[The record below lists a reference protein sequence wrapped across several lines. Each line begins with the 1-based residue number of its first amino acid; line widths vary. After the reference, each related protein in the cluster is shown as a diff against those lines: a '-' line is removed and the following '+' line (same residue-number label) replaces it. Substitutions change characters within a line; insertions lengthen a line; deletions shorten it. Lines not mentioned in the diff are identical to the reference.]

1 MRANTK
7 KRKNATR
14 MLIATQEQDW
24 WADQIVQVM
33 LNGKRALDTAMLGIG
48 RLVAETLM
56 YMEREEKS
64 GPDYH
69 PTSSGLRKW
78 ASQRGSI
85 YIGDQKLAVEHPR
98 LRGPEGE
105 VGLRT
110 YEQLKSRGGFSEELL
125 GQVLRGMSARK
136 YEETVTNAGKA
147 FGVTPS
153 SVSRHLVEATAKQL
167 KQFQERRLEDFS
179 LFAMYLDTVHRGGQA
194 FVVALGV
201 DGEGKKAPSGLLG
214 GSNGE
219 PRDLRGTVVGAGAA
233 RIETFQA
240 GPLGHRWWR
249 GDHQGAQRPIRQ
261 EAHPPTVYFAQRP
274 QPPAPPAQ
282 TLPQAGTPPLLDGF
296 GAEQLQGR
304 EEDVAGVR
312 ALASRHQRVGGGF
325 TPRSAR
331 GSADPPQAEGSR
343 PAAQEPAFDESYREH
358 VLHGSELRAQYQTLP

>member
-136 YEETVTNAGKA
+136 YEENGD
-147 FGVTPS
+147 
-153 SVSRHLVEATAKQL
+153 
-167 KQFQERRLEDFS
+167 ERRQGVRCDAE
-179 LFAMYLDTVHRGGQA
+179 
-194 FVVALGV
+194 LGIS
-201 DGEGKKAPSGLLG
+201 PSGRG
-214 GSNGE
+214 NSEAAEAIPGAP
-219 PRDLRGTVVGAGAA
+219 PRRFFALCDVPRHGAPRRSGVCGRA
-233 RIETFQA
+233 
-240 GPLGHRWWR
+240 WR
-249 GDHQGAQRPIRQ
+249 GR
-261 EAHPPTVYFAQRP
+261 
-274 QPPAPPAQ
+274 
-282 TLPQAGTPPLLDGF
+282 
-296 GAEQLQGR
+296 
-304 EEDVAGVR
+304 
-312 ALASRHQRVGGGF
+312 
-325 TPRSAR
+325 
-331 GSADPPQAEGSR
+331 
-343 PAAQEPAFDESYREH
+343 
-358 VLHGSELRAQYQTLP
+358 